1 MIKTLVFDI
10 GNVLVEWNPIPY
22 IRKVL
27 GPDVDA
33 AWWNRAVFE
42 GVEWKNGDEGIFSRR
57 QTREALMAR
66 YPDKAEEIGRLLD
79 GCDGILVES
88 GRNAKL
94 LEKLHRAGFELYFL
108 SNTNP
113 DAFEHMQKTC
123 SFFSQ
128 MDGGIASYKVGLMKP
143 SHKIFEMFTDVYA
156 KTPAECVFVD
166 DTPANTAAARECG
179 WNTVTLARIDDLE
192 SELLA
197 FGDVRERLWS

>member
-57 QTREALMAR
+57 QTREALTAR

-108 SNTNP
+108 PTPIRTLLSICRKP
-113 DAFEHMQKTC
+113 AA
-123 SFFSQ
+123 SFRRW
-128 MDGGIASYKVGLMKP
+128 
-143 SHKIFEMFTDVYA
+143 
-156 KTPAECVFVD
+156 
-166 DTPANTAAARECG
+166 TAALPPTRS
-179 WNTVTLARIDDLE
+179 V
-192 SELLA
+192 
-197 FGDVRERLWS
+197 